1 MRLRERLAGLTSPLP
16 AATRSADGLVAQS
29 PNVAYAHASAAEP
42 ALGGIAPALRGDA
55 MAMLARTRTQIQ
67 LPSDLARPERIAQ
80 LRALIGEVVARDRER
95 APAPPG
101 GPQPLPVGETRAT
114 SAGPLHVIERWLEP
128 RHCHG
133 RTGVAGALH
142 VDPGVLAALALDPT
156 LATVDLSRL
165 LILDTETTGLS
176 GGTGTVP
183 FLIGLGAFDDG
194 VLRVE
199 QLFLRNLGSEAP
211 LLHHLAERLARAS
224 LLVTYNGKAF
234 DWPLLRARFVLNRV
248 PIPEAPPHLDLLHC
262 ARRVLKAR
270 LGGVRL
276 VEVERAVLGLRREDD
291 IDGAEIPGRYLRY
304 LRGEDPRTLLPV
316 LAHNEQDVVA
326 LAALLW
332 RLCAHFASVRS
343 EDDPLD
349 HLAYARLALRGND
362 LARAQAFADA
372 VVAGGGPAD
381 LGLHAQSLR
390 GLIARRRG
398 DSHGAELAWQQ
409 ALAHAG
415 CELSAGRVHLA
426 LARLYEHQLRDLSRA
441 HSHARFTL
449 PAEGPEQHGRRL
461 GRLRRKLERMAP

>member
-1 MRLRERLAGLTSPLP
+1 MRLRERLAGLGSPLP
-16 AATRSADGLVAQS
+16 AATRGARNPLADPPS
-29 PNVAYAHASAAEP
+29 VAYGHAGAAVP
-42 ALGGIAPALRGDA
+42 PPPIARPRS
-55 MAMLARTRTQIQ
+55 QIQ

-95 APAPPG
+95 APARTAG
-101 GPQPLPVGETRAT
+101 AQPLPLGEMRET

-128 RHCHG
+128 QHCHG
-133 RTGVAGALH
+133 FTAVAGALD
-142 VDPGVLAALALDPT
+142 VDAGVLAALALDPT

-183 FLIGLGAFDDG
+183 FLIGLGSFEDG

-211 LLHHLAERLARAS
+211 LLHHLAERLTRAS

-248 PIPEAPPHLDLLHC
+248 PLPEAPPHLDLLHC

-270 LGGVRL
+270 LGSVRL
-276 VEVERAVLGLRREDD
+276 VEVECAVLGLRREED
-291 IDGAEIPGRYLRY
+291 IEGAEIPGRYLRY

-332 RLCAHFASVRS
+332 RLCAHFASVRT

-372 VVAGGGPAD
+372 AVAGGGGPQI
-381 LGLHAQSLR
+381 GLQAQSLR
-390 GLIARRRG
+390 ALIARRRG
-398 DSHGAELAWQQ
+398 DPNGAEVAWQQ
-409 ALAHAG
+409 ALGHAG

-426 LARLYEHQLRDLSRA
+426 LSRLYERQLRDLARA

-449 PAEGPEQHGRRL
+449 PAEGPEAHGRRL
-461 GRLRRKLERMAP
+461 GRLRRKLERMVR